1 MRGVGSCDAPFAVS
15 NSALES
21 PVVNDASPRMESCIR
36 EVLEV
41 LNEGMAT
48 LETMNSARHCLE
60 KSLECAD
67 LAPGDRARLEAV
79 LGQLRTEDV
88 EITRTSVV
96 RHIADAQA
104 ALRGE
109 LTHLEAKAP
118 PLQPTAD

>member
-1 MRGVGSCDAPFAVS
+1 MPRSSFS
-15 NSALES
+15 NSAVEVPAVS
-21 PVVNDASPRMESCIR
+21 DASCGMESCIR

-48 LETMNSARHCLE
+48 LETMNAARHCLE
-60 KSLECAD
+60 KSLERAE
-67 LAPGDRARLEAV
+67 LAPGDHARLEAV

-109 LTHLEAKAP
+109 LARLEPAP
-118 PLQPTAD
+118 PLQAAAD

>member
-1 MRGVGSCDAPFAVS
+1 
-15 NSALES
+15 
-21 PVVNDASPRMESCIR
+21 MESCIR

-60 KSLECAD
+60 KSLEGAE
-67 LAPGDRARLEAV
+67 LAPEDRARLETV

-96 RHIADAQA
+96 VHIADAQA
-104 ALRGE
+104 ALRDELARLESGGE
-109 LTHLEAKAP
+109 S
-118 PLQPTAD
+118 PLLRDAAD

>member
-1 MRGVGSCDAPFAVS
+1 MNDT
-15 NSALES
+15 S
-21 PVVNDASPRMESCIR
+21 PGMERCVR

-60 KSLECAD
+60 KSLERAE
-67 LAPGDRARLEAV
+67 LAPEDRVRLETV

-96 RHIADAQA
+96 VHIADAQA
-104 ALRGE
+104 ALRDE
-109 LTHLEAKAP
+109 LARLEAGDP
-118 PLQPTAD
+118 QPLQDAAD

>member
-1 MRGVGSCDAPFAVS
+1 
-15 NSALES
+15 
-21 PVVNDASPRMESCIR
+21 MERCVR

-60 KSLECAD
+60 KSLERAE
-67 LAPGDRARLEAV
+67 LAPEDRVRLETV

-96 RHIADAQA
+96 VHIADAQA
-104 ALRGE
+104 ALRDE
-109 LTHLEAKAP
+109 LARLEAGDP
-118 PLQPTAD
+118 QPLQDAAD